1 MPSVPFSSNLAVDFI
16 QKIGTIFSF
25 PFICSMATN
34 KESDS
39 EKDNEAP
46 LPTSPEQDGFTVD
59 QAVEPTYSEAD
70 ALAKSKNSLFILLGL
85 IFFGVIA
92 YNYFD
97 NSERNDK
104 SERSYRFLSASI
116 DSEGAEERFLSFAD
130 EYRDTLAGVA
140 RYRAAVI
147 QYREKRYVEASKNFE
162 QAAFEMGADP
172 LAARALLGQ
181 AVSLI
186 KEGVERAADGKA
198 ILEKLANGSSYLPI
212 DRREA
217 IFLLAL
223 QALAENDMKG
233 VEQHKQKLADD
244 MNASYFLSRI
254 DDLIKTNDFLA
265 VAKSM
270 PDMNLAKGDAF
281 LTKNGK
287 REVVITTESG
297 LQYEILKKGNG
308 TSPKDDDSVEVH
320 YHGTLIGGE
329 VFDSSIE
336 RDEPA
341 SFQVGRVIK
350 GWSEALQLMKE
361 GAKWK
366 LFIPSDLA
374 YGESGSN
381 SIGPNE
387 TLIFEVELIG
397 ITPKKIPETP
407 LDLNLTDTNSSSAE
421 ATLIIPEVDANSTVP
436 VVEEIPTAPAD
447 GNGSQ

>member
-1 MPSVPFSSNLAVDFI
+1 
-16 QKIGTIFSF
+16 
-25 PFICSMATN
+25 
-34 KESDS
+34 
-39 EKDNEAP
+39 
-46 LPTSPEQDGFTVD
+46 
-59 QAVEPTYSEAD
+59 
-70 ALAKSKNSLFILLGL
+70 
-85 IFFGVIA
+85 
-92 YNYFD
+92 
-97 NSERNDK
+97 
-104 SERSYRFLSASI
+104 
-116 DSEGAEERFLSFAD
+116 
-130 EYRDTLAGVA
+130 LAGVA

-162 QAAFEMGADP
+162 QAAVEMGADP
-172 LAARALLGQ
+172 LAGRALLGQ

-198 ILEKLANGSSYLPI
+198 ILEKLANGSSYLPT

-233 VEQHKQKLADD
+233 VEQHKEKLADD

-341 SFQVGRVIK
+341 SFQVGGVIK

>member
-1 MPSVPFSSNLAVDFI
+1 
-16 QKIGTIFSF
+16 
-25 PFICSMATN
+25 MATN

-39 EKDNEAP
+39 EKDNDVP
-46 LPTSPEQDGFTVD
+46 LPTTPEQDGLTVD
-59 QAVEPTYSEAD
+59 QAAEPTYSEAD
-70 ALAKSKNSLFILLGL
+70 AWAKSKNSLLILLGL
-85 IFFGVIA
+85 IAFGVFS
-92 YNYFD
+92 YNYLD
-97 NSERNDK
+97 DSQRNEK

-116 DSEGAEERFLSFAD
+116 DSQGAEERFLSFAD
-130 EYRDTLAGVA
+130 EYEDTLAGVA
-140 RYRAAVI
+140 RYRAAVL
-147 QYREKRYVEASKNFE
+147 QYREKRYVESSENFE
-162 QAAFEMGADP
+162 QAAVEMGADP
-172 LAARALLGQ
+172 LAGRALLGQ

-186 KEGVERAADGKA
+186 KEGGDRGADGKA
-198 ILEKLANGSSYLPI
+198 VLEKLANSSFYLPT

-223 QALAENDMKG
+223 QALAENDMEG
-233 VEQHKQKLADD
+233 VKQHKEKLADD

-265 VAKSM
+265 LAKSM
-270 PDMNLAKGDAF
+270 PDINLAKGDAF

-308 TSPKDDDSVEVH
+308 VSPKEDDSVEVH

-341 SFQVGRVIK
+341 SFKVNGVIK
-350 GWSEALQLMKE
+350 GWTEALKLMVE

-374 YGESGSN
+374 YGESGNN

-387 TLIFEVELIG
+387 TLIFEVELIKV
-397 ITPKKIPETP
+397 TPKPVEP
-407 LDLNLTDTNSSSAE
+407 V
-421 ATLIIPEVDANSTVP
+421 VDFNSTVP
-436 VVEEIPTAPAD
+436 SLPPAPVELNATLPVKPVAAEKTEGNSSIPAQTKE
-447 GNGSQ
+447 GNQSK